1 MEQSPSQSPLTTPD
15 SASSGPSSR
24 RERML
29 HDFPRAHVTNLGGG
43 IIGPVYLTRTQD
55 GEVLFAEAQLFQAPF
70 KHMVIDSPTLL
81 DMFKGPTQRID
92 LNVLDHPWPQFR
104 LEPRE
109 DMKFDVAR
117 LTREEYVRS
126 GDKLEHAVKGHP
138 YASVMEVTPSV
149 QVARKRSQQPSV
161 STEVQGTRQSER
173 TSARKKRPSRDPDE
187 YGLALPITFPASP
200 SPGAL
205 AGYAVATTLDDAQ
218 AENVRDQMSV
228 LKENMFDLLSADN
241 RSTYEW
247 VLTTG
252 LKRQGKEGAKFR
264 VIVAD
269 RLRELMRSQG
279 DRAKELQSLHNQYAE
294 LQRSLEKRW
303 PYHLPHIDKL
313 TA

>member
-15 SASSGPSSR
+15 SASPGPSSS

-43 IIGPVYLTRTQD
+43 SIGPVYLTRTQD
-55 GEVLFAEAQLFQAPF
+55 GKVLFAEAQLFQAPF
-70 KHMVIDSPTLL
+70 KHMVVDSPTLL
-81 DMFKGPTQRID
+81 NMFKSPMQRVD
-92 LNVLDHPWPQFR
+92 LSVLDHPWPRFR

-109 DMKFDVAR
+109 KMNFDVAR
-117 LTREEYVRS
+117 LAREEFVRS
-126 GDKLEHAVKGHP
+126 GNRMEYAVKGHP

-149 QVARKRSQQPSV
+149 QIARKRSQPSM
-161 STEVQGTRQSER
+161 STEVQGIRQSER
-173 TSARKKRPSRDPDE
+173 TSSRKKRPSRDPDE
-187 YGLALPITFPASP
+187 NGMTLPPTFPASP
-200 SPGAL
+200 SPGTP
-205 AGYAVATTLDDAQ
+205 GRYAVATKLDDAQ
-218 AENVRDQMSV
+218 AETVRDQMSV
-228 LKENMFDLLSADN
+228 LKENMFDIMSADN

-279 DRAKELQSLHNQYAE
+279 GRAKELQTLHNRYAA